1 MSEIKVDTVVPRT
14 NPSTLTI
21 GAAGDT
27 INIAGTAGTGFP
39 AGTTINNNADNRV
52 ITGSGTSGTLNGESN
67 LTFDGDNLLLSAD
80 YPDFKIQDADAA
92 ANSYIQFQ
100 QVGGGSFIKARSNT
114 NDGELYI
121 GGGVNSGT
129 YAKFGP
135 NLLSF
140 YSQNTE
146 KARMFTGGVTAFS
159 SGIALGVGVADTA
172 SHVLD
177 DYEEGS
183 FNPSWSVQG
192 GGSLGAGPTTNQGFY
207 TKVGRACTIS
217 IMSYIL
223 ATTGTITSYTCTN
236 LPFQSAPNTVAPSM
250 GQEFGQTGY
259 GMLCVNSQNDVTVVI
274 KKYDASP
281 PPANAYMRVCFTYQT
296 V

>member
-27 INIAGTAGTGFP
+27 VNIVGTAGTGFP
-39 AGTTINNNADNRV
+39 STTINNNADNRV
-52 ITGSGTSGTLNGESN
+52 ITGSGTANTLEAEAR
-67 LTFDGDNLLLSAD
+67 LLYDGDVLTQQANGSTTEFRQTVDGAGTYWSSLIASASDVKLYTRTNSPLKFGINNATKWQIDTSGNLLPS
-80 YPDFKIQDADAA
+80 
-92 ANSYIQFQ
+92 S
-100 QVGGGSFIKARSNT
+100 T
-114 NDGELYI
+114 
-121 GGGVNSGT
+121 
-129 YAKFGP
+129 
-135 NLLSF
+135 
-140 YSQNTE
+140 SQ
-146 KARMFTGGVTAFS
+146 
-159 SGIALGVGVADTA
+159 GIYLGTA
-172 SHVLD
+172 SANAGSDPGNLLD

-259 GMLCVNSQNDVTVVI
+259 GMLCVNSQDDVTVVI